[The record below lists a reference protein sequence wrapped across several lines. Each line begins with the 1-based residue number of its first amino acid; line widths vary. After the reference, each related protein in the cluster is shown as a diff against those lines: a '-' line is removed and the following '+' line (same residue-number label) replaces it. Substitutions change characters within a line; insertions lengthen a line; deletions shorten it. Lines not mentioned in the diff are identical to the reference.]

1 MRFGFS
7 EVEVSLGI
15 WETLTSIAFGVSLVI
30 LPLVIKAIL
39 LGLGV

>member
-7 EVEVSLGI
+7 EVEVSLGFFK
-15 WETLTSIAFGVSLVI
+15 TLAALGFGVSVVV
-30 LPLVIKAIL
+30 LPLIFKAIL